1 MRVHVLLFDAGSD
14 SEGIHSLEVAGRTV
28 VLLFENPDDAE
39 RYAGLL
45 EAQDFPAP
53 TVEDLEREDV
63 EIFCQE
69 AGYEARFIEAG
80 FVPSND
86 EERLFMAPPEANRDV
101 ANWKEDEASGGPSD
115 TSSESS
121 DDAVVSSNP
130 ELDDLRRRLEGLL

>member
-63 EIFCQE
+63 EIFCRE

-101 ANWKEDEASGGPSD
+101 ANWKEDEESGGSSD
-115 TSSESS
+115 ASSESS